1 MHAYVKY
8 SKPQTGFSCLQFIS
22 LVYNSVTYVFVG
34 VRFMVNK
41 NLLNH
46 MTHQKIAAFPRKYSI
61 FKNSIQ
67 NCVQL
72 VSFAVS
78 CQLIVQW
85 EVPHFDITLWPIYCK
100 IQTDQIRCYVR
111 ETAIRF
117 SSIIRSFIENN
128 LSDVRKLIIAEPYQ
142 EVCIIN
148 NSAMLIWCDV
158 MSFGYIYLQKIII
171 KSSSN
176 LLDDSST
183 YYGYSMCFLA
193 QVVLKYV
200 FGIS

>member
-1 MHAYVKY
+1 
-8 SKPQTGFSCLQFIS
+8 
-22 LVYNSVTYVFVG
+22 
-34 VRFMVNK
+34 
-41 NLLNH
+41 

-67 NCVQL
+67 NFVQL

-78 CQLIVQW
+78 CQLIIQW
-85 EVPHFDITLWPIYCK
+85 EVPHFDLTLWSIYCK
-100 IQTDQIRCYVR
+100 IQTNQIRCYVR
-111 ETAIRF
+111 ETAVRF

-148 NSAMLIWCDV
+148 TAMMIWCDV
-158 MSFGYIYLQKIII
+158 MSFSYIYLQKFII

-183 YYGYSMCFLA
+183 YYGYSRCFLA
-193 QVVLKYV
+193 QVLVKHEMS
-200 FGIS
+200 FS